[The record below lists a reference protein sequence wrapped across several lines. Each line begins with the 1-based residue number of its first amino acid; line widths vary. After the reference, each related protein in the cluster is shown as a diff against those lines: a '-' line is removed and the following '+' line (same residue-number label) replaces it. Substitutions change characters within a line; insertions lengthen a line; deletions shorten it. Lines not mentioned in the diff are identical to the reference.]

1 MEAESQQTSS
11 GTSNEIPND
20 PGKMFIGG
28 LSWQT
33 SPDGLRDHFSK
44 FGEVTE
50 CMVMRDQATK
60 RSRGFGFITFRDP
73 ASVDKVLGQH
83 THELDQKKIDPK
95 VAFPKRSQPKLVT
108 KTKKIFVGGL
118 SANTTAEDIQ
128 KYFSSYGKVEDAQLM
143 FDKQTNRHRGF
154 GFVTFEAEDVVDKIC
169 DIHFHDINS
178 KMVECKKAQPKEVM
192 FQGAIAR
199 GRAAMR
205 GAYGMYDFAVYPPNF
220 AAYGRGFPGYG
231 PGFAYPFPGFPGYG
245 YMPGPT
251 PIAPPVGDRRTPG
264 APPYSYA
271 DYGSAGPA
279 PPAGA
284 VAPRAVHRSDTSGS
298 TMHAHEYGR
307 DYTHAVV
314 NNYGHQA
321 FGPPASPASNR
332 PGYHTNSTSPGPI
345 DIYSGSQQGESAGG
359 YLQAASPQPSGFGP
373 NVPTIS
379 SPASSLLCYHPDI
392 LKAGFSSTVAYGA
405 MQGRNF

>member
-33 SPDGLRDHFSK
+33 TPDGLREYFSK

-73 ASVDKVLGQH
+73 ASVEKVLAQAA
-83 THELDQKKIDPK
+83 HELDQKKIDPK
-95 VAFPKRSQPKLVT
+95 VAFPKRSHPKMVT
-108 KTKKIFVGGL
+108 RTKKIFVGGL
-118 SANTTAEDIQ
+118 SANTTADDI
-128 KYFSSYGKVEDAQLM
+128 KNHFSQYGKVEEAQLM

-154 GFVTFEAEDVVDKIC
+154 GFVTFDSEDVVDKIC
-169 DIHFHDINS
+169 EIHFHEVNS

-192 FQGAIAR
+192 FQGALAR

-205 GAYGMYDFAVYPPNF
+205 GAYGMYVYPPNF
-220 AAYGRGFPGYG
+220 AAYGRGFPGYA

-245 YMPGPT
+245 YMPQPAPLPPPT
-251 PIAPPVGDRRTPG
+251 VGGDRRTPG

-279 PPAGA
+279 PAAGA
-284 VAPRAVHRSDTSGS
+284 VLTRGTVPRTEASA
-298 TMHAHEYGR
+298 MHQHDYGR
-307 DYTHAVV
+307 EYQHAVI
-314 NNYGHQA
+314 NSYQS
-321 FGPPASPASNR
+321 FGPPASPASSR
-332 PGYHTNSTSPGPI
+332 AYHPANSTSPGPI
-345 DIYSGSQQGESAGG
+345 DIYSGSQGESAGG

-373 NVPTIS
+373 SIAAVS
-379 SPASSLLCYHPDI
+379 SGPLFASTFHNGYP
-392 LKAGFSSTVAYGA
+392 
-405 MQGRNF
+405 

>member
-231 PGFAYPFPGFPGYG
+231 PGFAYPFPGCYNPQQQNAFSLWTLGL
-245 YMPGPT
+245 
-251 PIAPPVGDRRTPG
+251 DR
-264 APPYSYA
+264 ASQHQYHA
-271 DYGSAGPA
+271 D
-279 PPAGA
+279 
-284 VAPRAVHRSDTSGS
+284 
-298 TMHAHEYGR
+298 
-307 DYTHAVV
+307 VV

>member
-1 MEAESQQTSS
+1 MEAESQQTSCS

-33 SPDGLRDHFSK
+33 SPDGLREHFSK
-44 FGEVTE
+44 FGEISE
-50 CMVMRDQATK
+50 CMVMKDPSTR

-73 ASVDKVLGQH
+73 ASVDKVLAQH

-108 KTKKIFVGGL
+108 RTKKIFVGGL
-118 SANTTAEDIQ
+118 SANTTAQDIE

-154 GFVTFEAEDVVDKIC
+154 GFVTFECEDVVDKIC
-169 DIHFHDINS
+169 EIHFHDVNS

-199 GRAAMR
+199 
-205 GAYGMYDFAVYPPNF
+205 DFAVYPPNF
-220 AAYGRGFPGYG
+220 AAYGRGYPSYA

-245 YMPGPT
+245 YMPGPA
-251 PIAPPVGDRRTPG
+251 PIAAPPVGDRRTPG
-264 APPYSYA
+264 APPFSYA
-271 DYGSAGPA
+271 DYGTAGPA

-284 VAPRAVHRSDTSGS
+284 VAPRAVHRSDAGS
-298 TMHAHEYGR
+298 AMHQHEYGR
-307 DYTHAVV
+307 DYTHQVV
-314 NNYGHQA
+314 NSYAHQA

-332 PGYHTNSTSPGPI
+332 AYHHSANSTSPGPI
-345 DIYSGSQQGESAGG
+345 DIYSGSQGESAGG

-373 NVPTIS
+373 TVPTIS
-379 SPASSLLCYHPDI
+379 S
-392 LKAGFSSTVAYGA
+392 AGFSSTGGYGA
-405 MQGRNF
+405 MQARNF

>member
-1 MEAESQQTSS
+1 MEAESQQTSCS

-33 SPDGLRDHFSK
+33 SPDGLREHFSK
-44 FGEVTE
+44 FGEISE
-50 CMVMRDQATK
+50 CMVMKDPSTR

-73 ASVDKVLGQH
+73 ASVDKVLAQH

-108 KTKKIFVGGL
+108 RTKKIFVGGL
-118 SANTTAEDIQ
+118 SANTTAQDIE

-154 GFVTFEAEDVVDKIC
+154 GFVTFECEDVVDKIC
-169 DIHFHDINS
+169 EIHFHDVNS

-205 GAYGMYDFAVYPPNF
+205 GAYGMYADFAVYPPNF
-220 AAYGRGFPGYG
+220 AAYGRGYPSYA

-245 YMPGPT
+245 YMPGPA
-251 PIAPPVGDRRTPG
+251 PIAAPPVGDRRTPG
-264 APPYSYA
+264 APPFSYA
-271 DYGSAGPA
+271 DYGTAGPA

-284 VAPRAVHRSDTSGS
+284 VAPRAVHRSDAGS
-298 TMHAHEYGR
+298 AMHQHEYGR
-307 DYTHAVV
+307 DYTHQVV
-314 NNYGHQA
+314 NSYAHQA

-332 PGYHTNSTSPGPI
+332 AYHHSANSTSPGPI
-345 DIYSGSQQGESAGG
+345 DIYSGSQGESAGG

-373 NVPTIS
+373 TVPTIS
-379 SPASSLLCYHPDI
+379 S
-392 LKAGFSSTVAYGA
+392 AGFSSTGGYGA
-405 MQGRNF
+405 MQARNF

>member
-33 SPDGLRDHFSK
+33 TPDGLREYFSK

-73 ASVDKVLGQH
+73 ASVEKVLAQAA
-83 THELDQKKIDPK
+83 HELDQKKIDPK
-95 VAFPKRSQPKLVT
+95 VAFPKRSHPKMVT
-108 KTKKIFVGGL
+108 RTKKIFVGGL
-118 SANTTAEDIQ
+118 SANTTADDI
-128 KYFSSYGKVEDAQLM
+128 KNHFSQYGKVEEAQLM

-154 GFVTFEAEDVVDKIC
+154 GFVTFDSEDVVDKIC
-169 DIHFHDINS
+169 EIHFHEVNS

-192 FQGAIAR
+192 FQGALAR

-205 GAYGMYDFAVYPPNF
+205 GAYGMYVYPPNF
-220 AAYGRGFPGYG
+220 AAYGRGFPGYA

-245 YMPGPT
+245 YMPQPAPLPPPT
-251 PIAPPVGDRRTPG
+251 VGGDRRTPG

-279 PPAGA
+279 PAAGA
-284 VAPRAVHRSDTSGS
+284 VLTRGTVPRTEASA
-298 TMHAHEYGR
+298 MHQHDYGR
-307 DYTHAVV
+307 EYQHAVI
-314 NNYGHQA
+314 NSYQS
-321 FGPPASPASNR
+321 FGPPASPASSR
-332 PGYHTNSTSPGPI
+332 AYHPANSTSPGPI
-345 DIYSGSQQGESAGG
+345 DIYSGSQGESAGG

-373 NVPTIS
+373 SIAAVS
-379 SPASSLLCYHPDI
+379 S
-392 LKAGFSSTVAYGA
+392 KAGFSSSIGYGA
-405 MQGRNF
+405 IQGRNF

>member
-33 SPDGLRDHFSK
+33 TPDGLREYFSK

-73 ASVDKVLGQH
+73 ASVEKVLAQAA
-83 THELDQKKIDPK
+83 HELDQKKIDPK
-95 VAFPKRSQPKLVT
+95 VAFPKRSHPKMVT
-108 KTKKIFVGGL
+108 RTKKIFVGGL
-118 SANTTAEDIQ
+118 SANTTADDI
-128 KYFSSYGKVEDAQLM
+128 KNHFSQYGKVEEAQLM

-154 GFVTFEAEDVVDKIC
+154 GFVTFDSEDVVDKIC
-169 DIHFHDINS
+169 EIHFHEVNS

-192 FQGAIAR
+192 FQGALAR

-205 GAYGMYDFAVYPPNF
+205 GAYGMYVYPPNF
-220 AAYGRGFPGYG
+220 AAYGRGFPGYA

-245 YMPGPT
+245 YMPQPAPLPPPT
-251 PIAPPVGDRRTPG
+251 VGGDRRTPG

-279 PPAGA
+279 PAAGA
-284 VAPRAVHRSDTSGS
+284 VLTRGTVPRTEASA
-298 TMHAHEYGR
+298 MHQHDYGR
-307 DYTHAVV
+307 EYQHAVI
-314 NNYGHQA
+314 NSYQS
-321 FGPPASPASNR
+321 FGPPASPASSR
-332 PGYHTNSTSPGPI
+332 AYHPANSTSPGPI
-345 DIYSGSQQGESAGG
+345 DIYSGSQGESAGG

-373 NVPTIS
+373 SIAAVS
-379 SPASSLLCYHPDI
+379 SPASSLLCYHPDM
-392 LKAGFSSTVAYGA
+392 LKAGFSSSIGYGA
-405 MQGRNF
+405 IQGRNF

>member
-1 MEAESQQTSS
+1 MEAESQQTSCS

-33 SPDGLRDHFSK
+33 SPDGLREHFSK
-44 FGEVTE
+44 FGEISE
-50 CMVMRDQATK
+50 CMVMKDPSTR

-73 ASVDKVLGQH
+73 ASVDKVLAQH

-108 KTKKIFVGGL
+108 RTKKIFVGGL
-118 SANTTAEDIQ
+118 SANTTAQDIE

-154 GFVTFEAEDVVDKIC
+154 GFVTFECEDVVDKIC
-169 DIHFHDINS
+169 EIHFHDVNS

-220 AAYGRGFPGYG
+220 AAYGRGYPSYA

-245 YMPGPT
+245 YMPGPA
-251 PIAPPVGDRRTPG
+251 PIAAPPVGDRRTPG
-264 APPYSYA
+264 APPFSYA
-271 DYGSAGPA
+271 DYGTAGPA

-284 VAPRAVHRSDTSGS
+284 VAPRAVHRSDAGS
-298 TMHAHEYGR
+298 AMHQHEYGR
-307 DYTHAVV
+307 DYTHQVV
-314 NNYGHQA
+314 NSYAHQA

-332 PGYHTNSTSPGPI
+332 AYHHSANSTSPGPI
-345 DIYSGSQQGESAGG
+345 DIYSGSQGESAGG

-373 NVPTIS
+373 TVPTIS
-379 SPASSLLCYHPDI
+379 S
-392 LKAGFSSTVAYGA
+392 AGFSSTGGYGA
-405 MQGRNF
+405 MQARNF